1 MVNIVLFGAPGCG
14 KGTQA
19 QRLKEHYGI
28 DHVSTGEVI
37 RDEIRRG
44 TELGQSMEAYIKAGQ
59 LAPDEIVIGMIDHYV
74 TGHMNAAGCI
84 FDGFP
89 RTTAV
94 TDTGAVS
101 SSWSV
106 LVWRSSAMERM
117 VRMGTTT
124 MKMKREEPREREK

>member
-1 MVNIVLFGAPGCG
+1 MPFSAMMRGHRQAMAT
-14 KGTQA
+14 GTA
-19 QRLKEHYGI
+19 NT
-28 DHVSTGEVI
+28 VS
-37 RDEIRRG
+37 
-44 TELGQSMEAYIKAGQ
+44 MAKY
-59 LAPDEIVIGMIDHYV
+59 
-74 TGHMNAAGCI
+74 
-84 FDGFP
+84 FP
-89 RTTAV
+89 STTAV